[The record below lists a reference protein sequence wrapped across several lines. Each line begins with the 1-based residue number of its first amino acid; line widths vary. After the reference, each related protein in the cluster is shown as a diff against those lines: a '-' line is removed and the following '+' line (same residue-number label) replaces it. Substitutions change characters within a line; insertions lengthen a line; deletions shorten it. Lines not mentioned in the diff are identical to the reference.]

1 MVKIYNEEH
10 YDSDSYT
17 PIFDHF
23 RSGRIKR
30 RQAGDQIMTDII
42 NTLDLDYEEWVRLC
56 TDKWKL
62 PRYRADQ
69 ICQWI
74 YQKKVFNIP
83 DMTNLSKELRND
95 LALEM
100 FILPPSLMKEEV
112 SSIDGTTKY
121 LWSLLDG
128 ETIESVVIF
137 HGNHTTAC
145 ISSQVGCPLG
155 CGFCATGQSG
165 FTRNLSVAE
174 IVGQFLAMEKRA
186 GKDINNIVYMG
197 MGEPLLN
204 IDNVLK
210 SIKILNHP
218 KQRKLGIRNIS
229 VSTSGIIPG
238 IETIAEFDLP
248 VRLSVS
254 LHASTDRIR
263 SRLMP
268 VNNKYPLNP
277 LIGSLKNY
285 QEKTG
290 ERITIEYIMI
300 DGINDSK
307 DMAYELISLL
317 SGLDVFVNLIPCN
330 PVNDK
335 YRRSSPETVKAFS
348 QILKKFEIEV
358 EIRKEKG
365 TDINA
370 ACGQLR
376 KTIR

>member
-1 MVKIYNEEH
+1 MN
-10 YDSDSYT
+10 
-17 PIFDHF
+17 
-23 RSGRIKR
+23 
-30 RQAGDQIMTDII
+30 DII
-42 NTLDLDYEEWVRLC
+42 NTLDLTYEEWVELC
-56 TDKWKL
+56 TDQWKL

-69 ICQWI
+69 LCQWI

-95 LALEM
+95 LAGEM

-128 ETIESVVIF
+128 EKVESVVLYQ
-137 HGNHTTAC
+137 GPRTTAC

-155 CGFCATGQSG
+155 CKFCATGQSG
-165 FTRNLSVAE
+165 FVRDLSVAE
-174 IVGQFLAMEKRA
+174 IVGQFLAMEKRV
-186 GKDINNIVYMG
+186 GRDINNIVYMG

-204 IDNVLK
+204 LDNVLK
-210 SIKILNHP
+210 SIRILNHP

-229 VSTSGIIPG
+229 VSTSGIVPG
-238 IETIAEFDLP
+238 INALADFELP
-248 VRLSVS
+248 VRLSLS
-254 LHASTDRIR
+254 LHAPNDKIR
-263 SRLMP
+263 SKLMP
-268 VNNKYPLNP
+268 VNNRYSLIPLME
-277 LIGSLKNY
+277 SLKNY

-300 DGINDSK
+300 EGVNDSK
-307 DMAYELISLL
+307 DMAYELIALL

-335 YRRSSPETVKAFS
+335 YKRSPREKVKEFFN
-348 QILKKFEIEV
+348 ILKKLEFEV

-365 TDINA
+365 SDINA

-376 KTIR
+376 RTVK

>member
-1 MVKIYNEEH
+1 
-10 YDSDSYT
+10 
-17 PIFDHF
+17 
-23 RSGRIKR
+23 
-30 RQAGDQIMTDII
+30 MTDII
-42 NTLDLDYEEWVRLC
+42 NTLDLNYEEWVKLC
-56 TDKWKL
+56 TDQWEL

-112 SSIDGTTKY
+112 SSIDRTTKY

-165 FTRNLSVAE
+165 FVRNLSVAE
-174 IVGQFLAMEKRA
+174 IVGQFLAMEKRV

-204 IDNVLK
+204 LDNVLK

-238 IETIAEFDLP
+238 IDAIAEFDLP
-248 VRLSVS
+248 VRLSIS
-254 LHASTDRIR
+254 LHAPTDRIR

-268 VNNKYPLNP
+268 VNNKYSLNP
-277 LIGSLKNY
+277 LIASLKNY

-300 DGINDSK
+300 DGVNDSK
-307 DMAYELISLL
+307 DAAYELVSLL
-317 SGLDVFVNLIPCN
+317 SGLDVYINLIPCN

-335 YRRSSPETVKAFS
+335 YRRSPQETIKAFS
-348 QILKKFEIEV
+348 QILKKLEIEV

-376 KTIR
+376 RTLR